1 MTDNKDYD
9 AWENAEIKPVEN
21 RYTKLAAEAPQG
33 DWENAKPTEGVGFF
47 KDTLRDAVIYLANK
61 KSSSEDIFDLDKELA
76 YHRHGNIYTFKNAS
90 WHLYDDDYE

>member
-61 KSSSEDIFDLDKELA
+61 KS
-76 YHRHGNIYTFKNAS
+76 
-90 WHLYDDDYE
+90 DDYYAMQWGLDGYSGTEED